1 MPDSIIQELWHLV
14 PTVIYFFVGVIL
26 FGISIKLADF
36 FLPFSLR
43 KEIEE
48 DENVCLGIIIGS
60 GLIAMSIVLA
70 AVLK

>member
-48 DENVCLGIIIGS
+48 DENGQGYYS
-60 GLIAMSIVLA
+60 FSEAGLL
-70 AVLK
+70 